1 MINYVWGIIIIIGAI
16 FSIVFNRMD
25 VISKILAID
34 SKNSIEIMI
43 EITGALCFWCGIMNI
58 ARKSGL
64 TEKMARLLKPLLKIL
79 FRKEGR
85 NDEALGYIIL
95 NLTSNM
101 MGISNAATPFGI
113 KAMEEMQKHNENKDT
128 ASNDM
133 ALFLV
138 INAACVQFIPSNILA
153 FRTACNSGNPGEV
166 ILPIIITTFIGVT
179 IGIICCKTL
188 QHFF

>member
-1 MINYVWGIIIIIGAI
+1 MINYIWGIIIIIGAV
-16 FSIVFNRMD
+16 FGLLFNRMD
-25 VISKILAID
+25 IISNIISLE
-34 SKNSIEIMI
+34 SKNSIELML
-43 EITGALCFWCGIMNI
+43 EISGSLCFWCGIMNI
-58 ARKSGL
+58 ARRSGL
-64 TEKMARLLKPLLKIL
+64 TEKIARILKPFLKIL
-79 FRKEGR
+79 FKHEGR
-85 NDEALGYIIL
+85 NEEALGYIIL

-113 KAMEEMQKHNENKDT
+113 KAMEEMQKHNAIKDT

-166 ILPIIITTFIGVT
+166 ILPIIITTFIGAT
-179 IGIICCKTL
+179 IGVLCCKTL